1 MRNFMIKVVKF
12 MVSQIF
18 TKDLMIFVVE
28 NVEFYMNDTNMSGEQ
43 KAQIVRENAI
53 ERAKALGISIT
64 VSGINLLI
72 ETAVSYVKS
81 K

>member
-1 MRNFMIKVVKF
+1 MRNFMIKLVKF
-12 MVSQIF
+12 MVSQVF
-18 TKDLMIFVVE
+18 TKDLMVFVVE

-53 ERAKALGISIT
+53 ERAKALGVSIT
-64 VSGINLLI
+64 VSGISLLI

>member
-53 ERAKALGISIT
+53 KRAKALGVSIT

>member
-72 ETAVSYVKS
+72 ETAVSYDKS

>member
-1 MRNFMIKVVKF
+1 MRSFMIKVVKF
-12 MVSQIF
+12 MVSRIF
-18 TKDLMIFVVE
+18 TKDLMFFVVE
-28 NVEFYMNDTNMSGEQ
+28 NVEFYMNDTTMTGEQ

-53 ERAKALGISIT
+53 GRAKDLGISIT
-64 VSGINLLI
+64 LSGINLLI

>member
-53 ERAKALGISIT
+53 ERAKALGVSIT

>member
-1 MRNFMIKVVKF
+1 MRNFMIKLVKF
-12 MVSQIF
+12 MVSQVF
-18 TKDLMIFVVE
+18 TKDLMVFVVE

>member
-53 ERAKALGISIT
+53 ERAKALGISVT

>member
-1 MRNFMIKVVKF
+1 MRSFMIKIVKF

-18 TKDLMIFVVE
+18 TKDLMVFVVE
-28 NVEFYMNDTNMSGEQ
+28 NVEFYMNDTTMTGEQ

-53 ERAKALGISIT
+53 GRAKDLGISIT
-64 VSGINLLI
+64 LSGINLLI